1 MDDVVLGKRATIER
15 CMERIA
21 EDYGDD
27 FETNLTRQD
36 AVLLNLERACQAAI
50 DLGAWVVARH
60 RLGNPTSSREIFEL
74 LHQAG
79 WIEDDLTTSLIGMV
93 GFRNIAVHDY
103 ARLNLDIVR
112 HIIQHRLSDLD
123 AFSRM
128 VMERG

>member
-1 MDDVVLGKRATIER
+1 MDDVILAKRSTIER
-15 CMERIA
+15 CMQRIA

-50 DLGAWVVARH
+50 DLGAWVVAKH
-60 RLGNPTSSREIFEL
+60 RLGNPTSSREIFLL
-74 LHQAG
+74 LHQAD
-79 WIEDDLTTSLIGMV
+79 WIDDELTVSLVGMV

-112 HIIQHRLSDLD
+112 HIIQHRLKDLD
-123 AFSRM
+123 AFSRL
-128 VMERG
+128 VLERS